1 MKIQCVLHR
10 EHSILHYKDWLVLL
24 HGGAHT
30 DFYQDYATY
39 IHTYI
44 ERVSEIQSA
53 PILLQVVHVVTTRV
67 KYHGSG
73 LQLQ

>member
-30 DFYQDYATY
+30 DFYKDCATY
-39 IHTYI
+39 MHI
-44 ERVSEIQSA
+44 
-53 PILLQVVHVVTTRV
+53 
-67 KYHGSG
+67 
-73 LQLQ
+73 